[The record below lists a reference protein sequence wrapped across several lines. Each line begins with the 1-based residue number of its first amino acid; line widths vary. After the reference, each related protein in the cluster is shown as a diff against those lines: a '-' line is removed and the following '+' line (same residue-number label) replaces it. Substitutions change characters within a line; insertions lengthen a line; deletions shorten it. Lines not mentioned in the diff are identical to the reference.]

1 MYGLITEAVL
11 CIVWGGIQNGQWL
24 VEWDKSSFVILI
36 HCYAFRTPVK
46 MVDLKQTVFQAWL
59 T

>member
-1 MYGLITEAVL
+1 
-11 CIVWGGIQNGQWL
+11 
-24 VEWDKSSFVILI
+24 
-36 HCYAFRTPVK
+36 